1 MTAQTAFPAAR
12 VAAPAATA
20 TAAPRPAHR
29 LDPLLRPHSLAIV
42 GASARPG
49 SVGNT
54 MVRQVLAGGYG
65 GRLWCVNPKGEPI
78 EGVACVPSV
87 TDLPEPVEHVALSL
101 ADERIE
107 ETLALAIR
115 MGVRAAT
122 LISPLAIPGDRD
134 PPLKERVRA
143 MALEAGVTLCGG
155 NGMGFYNF
163 RDGLWLC
170 GFPTRTDHRP
180 GGVVLLTHSGSLFT
194 ALVDAEARLD
204 YGLAVS
210 SGQELT
216 TTLADYMDFALETPE
231 TRVIGLFMETAR
243 DPAGFEAA
251 LAKANAK
258 GVPVVALKV
267 GRTAASVR
275 LAESHSGA
283 IAGDHA
289 AYSALFRRYGV
300 GEVRAIDELAAALMV
315 LGHARDIGPGGLATT
330 HDSGGERGLM
340 VDLADDHRV
349 AFARLSPETERAMAA
364 VLDHGLPPVNPLD
377 HWGSGR
383 NYPADFR
390 DSFRLMMDDP
400 DTALGTLVL
409 DRWVGGQIMPHY
421 RTVALDVQAA
431 TGKPVFIV
439 SNHQGSCGD
448 DTAVETTRAGVPVLD
463 GVPAFLTAVRL
474 ALTWRD
480 FRARR
485 ATETST
491 DLQSVDS
498 SAVARWRA
506 VLGSP
511 FEERQDATLPP
522 RGGGQGGGAPRQT
535 LADHLPLEGGG
546 RPQSGREGV
555 TARRRGE
562 QDSLHGRGTAE
573 GHTGVGLAAAPPPYP
588 PPRGGRVRSEFA
600 ESSES
605 HGSGRALDE
614 ATALALL
621 ADFGLPV
628 VPHALA
634 ETEDDA
640 TAAAARLGFPVVL
653 KTATPGIAHKSDVGG
668 VVLKLADEA
677 AVRVAYRKM
686 SARLGPRVL
695 VAAMVAGPAVE
706 MIFGMTRDPDFG
718 PIVLAGFGG
727 IHAEVLKDAFV
738 AKPPFDAV
746 EARRLIDGLRLRPL
760 LDGVRGA
767 PPSDIDA
774 LAAALARFSTLAAAV
789 GDRVEAIDVNP
800 VLVRPDGVVAV
811 DALIVPRRD

>member
-1 MTAQTAFPAAR
+1 MTAQTAFPAA
-12 VAAPAATA
+12 AATRASRTA

-29 LDPLLRPHSLAIV
+29 LDPLLRPRSLAIV

-65 GRLWCVNPKGEPI
+65 GALWCVNPKGEPI
-78 EGVACVPSV
+78 EGVPCVPSLA
-87 TDLPEPVEHVALSL
+87 DLPEPVEHVALAL

-115 MGVRAAT
+115 QGVRAAT
-122 LISPLAIPGDRD
+122 LISPLAIPGDRE

-143 MALEAGVTLCGG
+143 MAREAGVTLCGG

-180 GGVVLLTHSGSLFT
+180 GGAVLLTHSGSLFT
-194 ALVDAEARLD
+194 ALVDAEARVD

-243 DPAGFEAA
+243 DTAGFEAA

-289 AYSALFRRYGV
+289 AYSALFRRYRV
-300 GEVRAIDELAAALMV
+300 AEVRAIDELAAALMV

-340 VDLADDHRV
+340 VDLADDHGV
-349 AFARLSPETERAMAA
+349 SFARLSPETERAMAA

-390 DSFRLMMDDP
+390 DSFCLMMDDP
-400 DTALGTLVL
+400 GTALGALVL

-474 ALTWRD
+474 ALAWRD
-480 FRARR
+480 FK
-485 ATETST
+485 ATPAGVVEA
-491 DLQSVDS
+491 VE
-498 SAVARWRA
+498 AAVVARWRA
-506 VLGSP
+506 RL
-511 FEERQDATLPP
+511 
-522 RGGGQGGGAPRQT
+522 
-535 LADHLPLEGGG
+535 
-546 RPQSGREGV
+546 
-555 TARRRGE
+555 
-562 QDSLHGRGTAE
+562 GTA
-573 GHTGVGLAAAPPPYP
+573 AAEHP
-588 PPRGGRVRSEFA
+588 
-600 ESSES
+600 
-605 HGSGRALDE
+605 LDE
-614 ATALALL
+614 AAALALL

-634 ETEDDA
+634 NSEDDA
-640 TAAAARLGFPVVL
+640 VAAAARLGFPVVL

-668 VVLKLADEA
+668 VVLKLGSEE
-677 AVRVAYRKM
+677 AVRAAYRDLA
-686 SARLGPRVL
+686 ARLGPRVL
-695 VAAMVAGPAVE
+695 VAAMVTGPAVE

-727 IHAEVLKDAFV
+727 IHAEVLKDAVV
-738 AKPPFDAV
+738 AKPPFDAA

-767 PPSDIDA
+767 PPSDVHA
-774 LAAALARFSTLAAAV
+774 LASALARFSVLAAAI

-811 DALIVPRRD
+811 DALIVPRRT

>member
-1 MTAQTAFPAAR
+1 MTAQTAFPAASN
-12 VAAPAATA
+12 VAAARVV

-29 LDPLLRPHSLAIV
+29 LEPLLRPASLAIV
-42 GASARPG
+42 GASTRPG

-54 MVRQVLAGGYG
+54 MVRQVIAGGYG
-65 GRLWCVNPKGEPI
+65 GQLWCVNPKGEPI

-87 TDLPEPVEHVALSL
+87 ADLPEPVEHVALAL

-115 MGVRAAT
+115 QGVRAAT

-134 PPLKERVRA
+134 PPLKERIRA
-143 MALEAGVTLCGG
+143 MAREAGVTLCGG

-170 GFPTRTDHRP
+170 GFPTRPDHRA
-180 GGVVLLTHSGSLFT
+180 GGAVLLTHSGSLFT

-251 LAKANAK
+251 LAKANAR

-289 AYSALFRRYGV
+289 AYSALFRLYGV
-300 GEVRAIDELAAALMV
+300 AEVRAIDELAAALMV

-340 VDLADDHRV
+340 VDLADDHGV
-349 AFARLSPETERAMAA
+349 SFARLSPETERAMAA
-364 VLDHGLPPVNPLD
+364 VLDHGLPAVNPLD

-400 DTALGTLVL
+400 GTALGALVL

-474 ALTWRD
+474 SLAWRD
-480 FRARR
+480 FRA
-485 ATETST
+485 A
-491 DLQSVDS
+491 SVG
-498 SAVARWRA
+498 AVEAVDAAVVKKWRA
-506 VLGSP
+506 VLGSSLEDEP
-511 FEERQDATLPP
+511 LPP
-522 RGGGQGGGAPRQT
+522 GGGGRRAEGATGGGAARQ
-535 LADHLPLEGGG
+535 
-546 RPQSGREGV
+546 
-555 TARRRGE
+555 RGE
-562 QDSLHGRGTAE
+562 EDSLRERGTAE
-573 GHTGVGLAAAPPPYP
+573 ELSDVRLAAAPPPYL
-588 PPRGGRVRSEFA
+588 PPRGGRVRSDA
-600 ESSES
+600 GESTES
-605 HGSGRALDE
+605 HDSVRDLDE
-614 ATALALL
+614 ETALALL

-628 VPHALA
+628 VPHAVS
-634 ETEDDA
+634 ESEDDA
-640 TAAAARLGFPVVL
+640 VAAAARLGFPVVL

-668 VVLKLADEA
+668 VILKLATEE
-677 AVRVAYRKM
+677 AVRAAYHDLA
-686 SARLGPRVL
+686 ARLGPRVL
-695 VAAMVAGPAVE
+695 VAAMVTGPAVE
-706 MIFGMTRDPDFG
+706 MIFGLTRDPDFG

-727 IHAEVLKDAFV
+727 IHAEVLKDAAV
-738 AKPPFDAV
+738 AMPPFDAA

-767 PPSDIDA
+767 PRSDVDA
-774 LAAALARFSTLAAAV
+774 LADALAHFSTLAAAI

>member
-1 MTAQTAFPAAR
+1 MTAQTAFPAA
-12 VAAPAATA
+12 PAAAARLA

-29 LDPLLRPHSLAIV
+29 LDPLLRPRSLAIV

-78 EGVACVPSV
+78 EGVPCVPSLA
-87 TDLPEPVEHVALSL
+87 DLPEPVEHVALAL

-115 MGVRAAT
+115 QGVRAAT
-122 LISPLAIPGDRD
+122 LISPLAIPGDRN

-143 MALEAGVTLCGG
+143 MAREAGVTLCGG

-194 ALVDAEARLD
+194 ALVDAEARID

-300 GEVRAIDELAAALMV
+300 AEVRAIDELAAALMV

-349 AFARLSPETERAMAA
+349 SFARLSPETERAMAA
-364 VLDHGLPPVNPLD
+364 VLDHGLEPVNPLD

-383 NYPADFR
+383 NYPADFH
-390 DSFRLMMDDP
+390 DSFRLMMADP
-400 DTALGTLVL
+400 GTALGALVL

-431 TGKPVFIV
+431 SGKPVFIV

-474 ALTWRD
+474 TLAWRD
-480 FRARR
+480 FRA
-485 ATETST
+485 TPE
-491 DLQSVDS
+491 
-498 SAVARWRA
+498 SALVAPDAAIVARWRA
-506 VLGSP
+506 VLGTTL
-511 FEERQDATLPP
+511 EERRNPTLPP
-522 RGGGQGGGAPRQT
+522 RGGGLGGGAPRQNGG
-535 LADHLPLEGGG
+535 LLSEGM
-546 RPQSGREGV
+546 SG
-555 TARRRGE
+555 A
-562 QDSLHGRGTAE
+562 AE
-573 GHTGVGLAAAPPPYP
+573 GHSGVEFAAAPPPYP
-588 PPRGGRVRSEFA
+588 PPRGGRVRTEGDEPSTFP
-600 ESSES
+600 
-605 HGSGRALDE
+605 LDE
-614 ATALALL
+614 AAGLALL
-621 ADFGLPV
+621 DDFGLPV

-634 ETEDDA
+634 DTEDDA
-640 TAAAARLGFPVVL
+640 TAAAVRLGFPVVL

-668 VVLKLADEA
+668 VILKLADED
-677 AVRVAYRKM
+677 AVRAAYRDL
-686 SARLGPRVL
+686 SQRLGPCVL
-695 VAAMVAGPAVE
+695 VATMVTSPAVE
-706 MIFGMTRDPDFG
+706 MIFGMTRDSDFG

-727 IHAEVLKDAFV
+727 IHAEVLKDAAV
-738 AKPPFDAV
+738 AKPPFDAA

-767 PPSDIDA
+767 PPSDVDA

-789 GDRVEAIDVNP
+789 GDLVEAIDVNP

-811 DALIVPRRD
+811 DALIVPRRT

>member
-12 VAAPAATA
+12 VAAPAAA
-20 TAAPRPAHR
+20 VTAAPRPAHR
-29 LDPLLRPHSLAIV
+29 LDALLRPRSLAIV

-87 TDLPEPVEHVALSL
+87 ADLPEPVEHVALAL

-115 MGVRAAT
+115 MGIRAAT

-170 GFPTRTDHRP
+170 GFPTRPDHRP
-180 GGVVLLTHSGSLFT
+180 GGAVLLTHSGSLFT
-194 ALVDAEARLD
+194 ALVDAEARID

-216 TTLADYMDFALETPE
+216 TTLSDYMDFALETPE

-243 DPAGFEAA
+243 DPTGFEAA

-300 GEVRAIDELAAALMV
+300 AEVRAIDELAAALMV

-349 AFARLSPETERAMAA
+349 SFARLSAETERAMAA
-364 VLDHGLPPVNPLD
+364 VLDHGLEPVNPLD

-400 DTALGTLVL
+400 GTALGALVL

-421 RTVALDVQAA
+421 RAVALDVQAA
-431 TGKPVFIV
+431 AGKPVFIV

-448 DTAVETTRAGVPVLD
+448 DTAVETARAGVPVLD

-474 ALTWRD
+474 TLAWRD
-480 FRARR
+480 FRA
-485 ATETST
+485 AAAGVAKV
-491 DLQSVDS
+491 VDT
-498 SAVARWRA
+498 AVVAKWRA
-506 VLGSP
+506 VLGTT
-511 FEERQDATLPP
+511 FEDETLPP
-522 RGGGQGGGAPRQT
+522 RGGGRRAEGATGGGA
-535 LADHLPLEGGG
+535 A
-546 RPQSGREGV
+546 RE
-555 TARRRGE
+555 RGQE
-562 QDSLHGRGTAE
+562 DSLDARGTVG
-573 GHTGVGLAAAPPPYP
+573 GHTTAELAAAPPPYP
-588 PPRGGRVRSEFA
+588 PPQGGRVRSEGGETA
-600 ESSES
+600 EIP
-605 HGSGRALDE
+605 LDE
-614 ATALALL
+614 AAALALL

-640 TAAAARLGFPVVL
+640 TAVAALLGFPLVL
-653 KTATPGIAHKSDVGG
+653 KTATPGIAHKSDVAG
-668 VVLKLADEA
+668 VILKLADED
-677 AVRVAYRKM
+677 AVRAAYRDLA
-686 SARLGPRVL
+686 ARLGPRVL
-695 VAAMVAGPAVE
+695 VAAMVTGPAVE
-706 MIFGMTRDPDFG
+706 MLFGMTRDPDFG
-718 PIVLAGFGG
+718 PIVLVGFGG
-727 IHAEVLKDAFV
+727 IHAEVLKDAAV
-738 AKPPFDAV
+738 VKPPFDAT

-774 LAAALARFSTLAAAV
+774 LAAALSRFSAMAAAI

-811 DALIVPRRD
+811 DALIVPRRT

>member
-12 VAAPAATA
+12 AAAPAATV
-20 TAAPRPAHR
+20 TAAVRPAHR
-29 LDPLLRPHSLAIV
+29 LDPLLRPRSLAIV

-78 EGVACVPSV
+78 EGVACAPSV
-87 TDLPEPVEHVALSL
+87 ADLPEPVEHVALAL

-143 MALEAGVTLCGG
+143 MAREAGVTLCGG

-170 GFPTRTDHRP
+170 GFPTRPDHRP
-180 GGVVLLTHSGSLFT
+180 GGAVLLTHSGSLFT
-194 ALVDAEARLD
+194 ALVDAEARID

-251 LAKANAK
+251 LAKANAR

-300 GEVRAIDELAAALMV
+300 AEVRAIDELAAALMV

-349 AFARLSPETERAMAA
+349 SFARLSPETERAMAA
-364 VLDHGLPPVNPLD
+364 VLDHGLEPVNPLD

-400 DTALGTLVL
+400 GTALGALVL

-463 GVPAFLTAVRL
+463 GVPGFLTAVRL
-474 ALTWRD
+474 ALAWRD
-480 FRARR
+480 SRGRR
-485 ATETST
+485 GTETST
-491 DLQSVDS
+491 DLQSVDP

-511 FEERQDATLPP
+511 SEERHAATLPP
-522 RGGGQGGGAPRQT
+522 RGGGQGGGAPR
-535 LADHLPLEGGG
+535 
-546 RPQSGREGV
+546 
-555 TARRRGE
+555 
-562 QDSLHGRGTAE
+562 
-573 GHTGVGLAAAPPPYP
+573 
-588 PPRGGRVRSEFA
+588 
-600 ESSES
+600 
-605 HGSGRALDE
+605 
-614 ATALALL
+614 
-621 ADFGLPV
+621 
-628 VPHALA
+628 
-634 ETEDDA
+634 
-640 TAAAARLGFPVVL
+640 
-653 KTATPGIAHKSDVGG
+653 
-668 VVLKLADEA
+668 
-677 AVRVAYRKM
+677 
-686 SARLGPRVL
+686 
-695 VAAMVAGPAVE
+695 VAASE
-706 MIFGMTRDPDFG
+706 ISRDPCRTS
-718 PIVLAGFGG
+718 
-727 IHAEVLKDAFV
+727 HAQG
-738 AKPPFDAV
+738 
-746 EARRLIDGLRLRPL
+746 RR
-760 LDGVRGA
+760 
-767 PPSDIDA
+767 
-774 LAAALARFSTLAAAV
+774 
-789 GDRVEAIDVNP
+789 
-800 VLVRPDGVVAV
+800 
-811 DALIVPRRD
+811 

>member
-1 MTAQTAFPAAR
+1 MTAQTAFPAAPA
-12 VAAPAATA
+12 VAAARAA

-29 LDPLLRPHSLAIV
+29 LDPLLRPRSLAIV

-78 EGVACVPSV
+78 EGVPCVPSV
-87 TDLPEPVEHVALSL
+87 ADLPEPVEHVALAL

-115 MGVRAAT
+115 RGVRAAT

-170 GFPTRTDHRP
+170 GFPTRPDHRP
-180 GGVVLLTHSGSLFT
+180 GGAVLLTHSGSLFT

-216 TTLADYMDFALETPE
+216 TTLSDYMDFALETPE

-251 LAKANAK
+251 LARANAK

-300 GEVRAIDELAAALMV
+300 AEVRAIDELAAALMV
-315 LGHARDIGPGGLATT
+315 LGRARDIGPGGLATT

-349 AFARLSPETERAMAA
+349 SFARLSPETERAMAA
-364 VLDHGLPPVNPLD
+364 VLDHGLEPVNPLD

-400 DTALGTLVL
+400 GTALGALVL

-474 ALTWRD
+474 ALAWRNFKAAPAGVVEGVDADVVAKWRD
-480 FRARR
+480 
-485 ATETST
+485 
-491 DLQSVDS
+491 
-498 SAVARWRA
+498 
-506 VLGSP
+506 VLGTPAAARHS
-511 FEERQDATLPP
+511 ATLPP
-522 RGGGQGGGAPRQT
+522 RGGGKGGGAPRQA
-535 LADHLPLEGGG
+535 LSGHLPFEGEG
-546 RPQSGREGV
+546 RLQSGREGV
-555 TARRRGE
+555 TARERDG
-562 QDSLHGRGTAE
+562 QTALHGRGTAE
-573 GHTGVGLAAAPPPYP
+573 GHTTDEFAAAPPPYP
-588 PPRGGRVRSEFA
+588 PPRGGRVSA
-600 ESSES
+600 ENDEPSTF
-605 HGSGRALDE
+605 RLDE

-634 ETEDDA
+634 ESEDEA
-640 TAAAARLGFPVVL
+640 VAAAVRLGFPIVL

-668 VVLKLADEA
+668 VILKLAGED
-677 AVRVAYRKM
+677 AVRLAYRDL
-686 SARLGPRVL
+686 SSRLGPRVL
-695 VAAMVAGPAVE
+695 VAAMVTGRAVE
-706 MIFGMTRDPDFG
+706 MMFGMTRDPDFG
-718 PIVLAGFGG
+718 PIVLVGFGG
-727 IHAEVLKDAFV
+727 IHAEVLKDAAV

-767 PPSDIDA
+767 PAADIDG
-774 LAAALARFSTLAAAV
+774 LAAAFTRFSALAAAV
-789 GDRVEAIDVNP
+789 GDLVEAIDVNP
-800 VLVRPDGVVAV
+800 VLVRPDDVVAV

>member
-1 MTAQTAFPAAR
+1 MTAQTAFPAA
-12 VAAPAATA
+12 PAAAAARQA

-29 LDPLLRPHSLAIV
+29 LDPLLRPRSLAIV

-87 TDLPEPVEHVALSL
+87 AELPEPVEHVALAL

-115 MGVRAAT
+115 QGVRAAT

-134 PPLKERVRA
+134 PPQKERVRA
-143 MALEAGVTLCGG
+143 MAMEAGVTLCGG

-180 GGVVLLTHSGSLFT
+180 GGAVLLTHSGSLFT
-194 ALVDAEARLD
+194 ALVDAEARID

-251 LAKANAK
+251 LAKANAR

-300 GEVRAIDELAAALMV
+300 AEVRAIDELAAALMV

-349 AFARLSPETERAMAA
+349 SFARLSAETERAMAA
-364 VLDHGLPPVNPLD
+364 VLDHGLEPVNPLD

-400 DTALGTLVL
+400 GTALGALVL

-474 ALTWRD
+474 ALAWRD
-480 FRARR
+480 IRGRR
-485 ATETST
+485 GTETST
-491 DLQSVDS
+491 DLQSVDP

-506 VLGSP
+506 VLGNPS
-511 FEERQDATLPP
+511 EERQDTTLPP
-522 RGGGQGGGAPRQT
+522 RGGGRRAEGATGGGA
-535 LADHLPLEGGG
+535 A
-546 RPQSGREGV
+546 RE
-555 TARRRGE
+555 RGE
-562 QDSLHGRGTAE
+562 QDPLHEHGAVE
-573 GHTGVGLAAAPPPYP
+573 GHTTDEIAAAPPPYP
-588 PPRGGRVRSEFA
+588 PPRGGRVRTQGDEPSTLP
-600 ESSES
+600 
-605 HGSGRALDE
+605 LDE
-614 ATALALL
+614 AAALALL

-677 AVRVAYRKM
+677 AVRVAYREM
-686 SARLGPRVL
+686 SPRLGPRVL
-695 VAAMVAGPAVE
+695 VAAMVTGPAVE

-727 IHAEVLKDAFV
+727 IHAEVLKDAAV
-738 AKPPFDAV
+738 ANPPFDAA
-746 EARRLIDGLRLRPL
+746 EARRLIDSLRLRPL

-774 LAAALARFSTLAAAV
+774 LAAALSRFSTLAAAI

-800 VLVRPDGVVAV
+800 VLVRPDGVVTV
-811 DALIVPRRD
+811 DALIVPRRT

>member
-12 VAAPAATA
+12 VAPTAATA
-20 TAAPRPAHR
+20 AAAPRPPHR
-29 LDPLLRPHSLAIV
+29 LDPLLRPQSLAIV

-78 EGVACVPSV
+78 EGVPCVPSV
-87 TDLPEPVEHVALSL
+87 ADLPEPVEHVALAL

-115 MGVRAAT
+115 QGVRAAT
-122 LISPLAIPGDRD
+122 LISPLAIPGDRE

-143 MALEAGVTLCGG
+143 MAREAGVTLCGG

-170 GFPTRTDHRP
+170 GFPTRPDHRP
-180 GGVVLLTHSGSLFT
+180 GGAVLLTHSGSLFT

-216 TTLADYMDFALETPE
+216 TTLSDYMDFALETPE

-300 GEVRAIDELAAALMV
+300 GEVRSIDELAAALMV

-349 AFARLSPETERAMAA
+349 SFARLSAETERAMAA
-364 VLDHGLPPVNPLD
+364 VLDHGLPPINPLD

-400 DTALGTLVL
+400 GTALGALVL
-409 DRWVGGQIMPHY
+409 DRWVGGEIMPHY

-448 DTAVETTRAGVPVLD
+448 DTAVETSRAGVPVLD

-474 ALTWRD
+474 ALAWRD
-480 FRARR
+480 FRA
-485 ATETST
+485 AAAAGVGTVEPA
-491 DLQSVDS
+491 DANV
-498 SAVARWRA
+498 VARWRD
-506 VLGSP
+506 VLGKP
-511 FEERQDATLPP
+511 PAAEHDITLPP
-522 RGGGQGGGAPRQT
+522 RGGGRRAEGATGGGA
-535 LADHLPLEGGG
+535 A
-546 RPQSGREGV
+546 RE
-555 TARRRGE
+555 RGE
-562 QDSLHGRGTAE
+562 QVSLHARGAVEENTSA
-573 GHTGVGLAAAPPPYP
+573 GLAAAPPPYP
-588 PPRGGRVRSEFA
+588 PPRGGRVRTQQEDRTADHFV
-600 ESSES
+600 
-605 HGSGRALDE
+605 DE

-634 ETEDDA
+634 ESEDDA
-640 TAAAARLGFPVVL
+640 AAAAVRLGFPVVL
-653 KTATPGIAHKSDVGG
+653 KTAAPGIAHKSDVGG
-668 VVLKLADEA
+668 VILKLADED
-677 AVRVAYRKM
+677 AVRSAYRDL
-686 SARLGPRVL
+686 STRLGPRVL
-695 VAAMVAGPAVE
+695 VAAMVTGPAVE
-706 MIFGMTRDPDFG
+706 MIFGLTRDPDFG

-727 IHAEVLKDAFV
+727 IHAEVLKDAAV
-738 AKPPFDAV
+738 ATPPFDAA

-774 LAAALARFSTLAAAV
+774 LAAALARFSTLAAAI
-789 GDRVEAIDVNP
+789 GDMVEAIDVNP

-811 DALIVPRRD
+811 DALIVPRRT

>member
-1 MTAQTAFPAAR
+1 MTAQTAFPAA
-12 VAAPAATA
+12 PAAHGARAA

-29 LDPLLRPHSLAIV
+29 LDPLLRPRALAIV

-78 EGVACVPSV
+78 EGVPCVSSLA
-87 TDLPEPVEHVALSL
+87 DLPEPVEHVALAL

-107 ETLALAIR
+107 ETLGLAIR
-115 MGVRAAT
+115 GGIRAAT
-122 LISPLAIPGDRD
+122 LISPLAIPGDGD
-134 PPLKERVRA
+134 PPLKERIRA
-143 MALEAGVTLCGG
+143 MARDAGVTLCGG

-170 GFPTRTDHRP
+170 GFPTRPDHRA
-180 GGVVLLTHSGSLFT
+180 GGAVLLTHSGSLFT

-216 TTLADYMDFALETPE
+216 TTLSDYMDFALETPE
-231 TRVIGLFMETAR
+231 TRVIGLFMEAAR

-251 LAKANAK
+251 LAKANAR

-300 GEVRAIDELAAALMV
+300 AEVRAIDELAAALMV

-349 AFARLSPETERAMAA
+349 SFARLSPETERAMAA
-364 VLDHGLPPVNPLD
+364 VLDHGLEPVNPLD

-400 DTALGTLVL
+400 GTALGALVL
-409 DRWVGGQIMPHY
+409 DRWVGGEIMPHY
-421 RTVALDVQAA
+421 RTVAEEVQAA

-474 ALTWRD
+474 ALAWRD
-480 FRARR
+480 FKA
-485 ATETST
+485 APAGVVEG
-491 DLQSVDS
+491 VD
-498 SAVARWRA
+498 ADVVAKWRA
-506 VLGSP
+506 VLGSSL
-511 FEERQDATLPP
+511 EDETLPP
-522 RGGGQGGGAPRQT
+522 RGGGRRAEGATGGGA
-535 LADHLPLEGGG
+535 AWE
-546 RPQSGREGV
+546 
-555 TARRRGE
+555 RGQE
-562 QDSLHGRGTAE
+562 DSLHERGAAE
-573 GHTGVGLAAAPPPYP
+573 GHTTAEFAAPPPPYP
-588 PPRGGRVRSEFA
+588 PPRGGRVRTQGDEPSTLP
-600 ESSES
+600 
-605 HGSGRALDE
+605 LDE

-634 ETEDDA
+634 HSEDDA
-640 TAAAARLGFPVVL
+640 VAAAARLGFPVVL
-653 KTATPGIAHKSDVGG
+653 KTAMPGIAHKSDVGG
-668 VVLKLADEA
+668 VVLKLAGEEV
-677 AVRVAYRKM
+677 VRVAYREM
-686 SARLGPRVL
+686 SGRLGPRVL
-695 VAAMVAGPAVE
+695 VAAMVTGPSVE

-727 IHAEVLKDAFV
+727 IHAEVLKDAAV
-738 AKPPFDAV
+738 AKPPFHAA

-774 LAAALARFSTLAAAV
+774 LASALARFSTLAAAI

-811 DALIVPRRD
+811 DALIVPRRT

>member
-1 MTAQTAFPAAR
+1 MCAQTAFPAA
-12 VAAPAATA
+12 PAARAARLA
-20 TAAPRPAHR
+20 TAEPRPAHR
-29 LDPLLRPHSLAIV
+29 LDPLLRPRSLAIV

-65 GRLWCVNPKGEPI
+65 GALWCVNPKGEPI
-78 EGVACVPSV
+78 EGVACAPSLA
-87 TDLPEPVEHVALSL
+87 DLPEPVEHVALAL

-107 ETLALAIR
+107 EALALAIR
-115 MGVRAAT
+115 GGIRAAT

-170 GFPTRTDHRP
+170 GFPTRTDHRA
-180 GGVVLLTHSGSLFT
+180 GGAVLLTHSGSLFT
-194 ALVDAEARLD
+194 ALVDAEARID

-258 GVPVVALKV
+258 RVPVVALKV

-300 GEVRAIDELAAALMV
+300 AEVRAIDELAAALMM

-349 AFARLSPETERAMAA
+349 AFARLSAETERAMAA

-383 NYPADFR
+383 TYPADFR

-400 DTALGTLVL
+400 DTALGALVL
-409 DRWVGGQIMPHY
+409 DRWVDGQIMPHY
-421 RTVALDVQAA
+421 RTVAEGVQAA

-474 ALTWRD
+474 ALAWRD
-480 FRARR
+480 FK
-485 ATETST
+485 ATPAGAVAA
-491 DLQSVDS
+491 VDD
-498 SAVARWRA
+498 AVVARWRA
-506 VLGSP
+506 RL
-511 FEERQDATLPP
+511 DT
-522 RGGGQGGGAPRQT
+522 
-535 LADHLPLEGGG
+535 
-546 RPQSGREGV
+546 
-555 TARRRGE
+555 
-562 QDSLHGRGTAE
+562 
-573 GHTGVGLAAAPPPYP
+573 AAAEHP
-588 PPRGGRVRSEFA
+588 
-600 ESSES
+600 
-605 HGSGRALDE
+605 LDE
-614 ATALALL
+614 AAGLALL

-634 ETEDDA
+634 DTEDDA
-640 TAAAARLGFPVVL
+640 TAAAVRLGFPVVL
-653 KTATPGIAHKSDVGG
+653 KTAARGIAHKSDVGG
-668 VVLKLADEA
+668 VILKLADEV
-677 AVRVAYRKM
+677 AVRSAYRDL

-695 VAAMVAGPAVE
+695 VAAMVTGPTVE

-727 IHAEVLKDAFV
+727 IHAEVLKDAVV
-738 AKPPFDAV
+738 AKPPFDAT

-767 PPSDIDA
+767 PAADIDA
-774 LAAALARFSTLAAAV
+774 LATALARFSALAAAI